1 MSVEWKP
8 LSPSHIQQLFGKTTE
23 LERPIAFRSSEGTW
37 FVVLRGE
44 VDPPGSDEE
53 TLWWSLCRIEGGEC
67 VELARDY
74 GVEEV
79 DGGMIEVS
87 WDGLFPRD
95 WIQDFVEGK
104 VDWVRLS
111 VTEILER
118 FGETVAHEQP
128 QAWRHREGRWYLVLV
143 GERDEETDEEEY
155 AWALVEDSCGEYR
168 EVAVCHPGNGF
179 GEDDE
184 ADHDAEPSEDPP
196 ASGRIAPTAADSA
209 PVAGAQEPKATEE
222 GEGDSLS
229 LGDFLDG
236 WWEVP
241 PWAWGERTFAR
252 IQAEESLGV

>member
-8 LSPSHIQQLFGKTTE
+8 LSPSHIQQLFGKTTC
-23 LERPIAFRSSEGTW
+23 LERPIAFRSTEGTW

-44 VDPPGSDEE
+44 LDPQDSAEE
-53 TLWWSLCRIEGGEC
+53 SLWWSLCRIEGGEC

-79 DGGMIEVS
+79 DGEVVEVS

-95 WIQDFVEGK
+95 WVQDFVEGK
-104 VDWVRLS
+104 IDWVRLS
-111 VTEILER
+111 ITEIVER
-118 FGETVAHEQP
+118 FGETVGNEQP

-155 AWALVEDSCGEYR
+155 AWALVEESCGEYR
-168 EVAVCHPGNGF
+168 EVAICHPGNGF
-179 GEDDE
+179 GDDDE
-184 ADHDAEPSEDPP
+184 TDHGDDHAPDAGASAAPAAVPASASPSSPSLEPSGND
-196 ASGRIAPTAADSA
+196 D
-209 PVAGAQEPKATEE
+209 
-222 GEGDSLS
+222 DSLS

-252 IQAEESLGV
+252 IQAQEASAG